1 MPPIRRL
8 VLDVLKPHDPNA
20 VRYARGV
27 GGLDGVE
34 GVNVVLVETDR
45 QVETVKLTVEGPD
58 ISFETVRER
67 VEDLGG
73 SVHSIDEVV
82 CGEQLVE
89 QSETPQD

>member
-27 GGLDGVE
+27 AGLDGVE

-45 QVETVKLTVEGPD
+45 QVETVKLTVEGSE
-58 ISFETVRER
+58 ISFETVRKR

-73 SVHSIDEVV
+73 SVHSIDEVA